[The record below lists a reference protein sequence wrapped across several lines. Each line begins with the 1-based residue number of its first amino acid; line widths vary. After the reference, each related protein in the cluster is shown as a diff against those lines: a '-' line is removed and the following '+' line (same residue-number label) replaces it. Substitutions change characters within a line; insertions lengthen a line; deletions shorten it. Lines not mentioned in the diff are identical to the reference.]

1 MTESVKRH
9 LPIIVV
15 VSLVGIVTG
24 YFALMRV
31 YASAPSMDVDTFSTW
46 LFGIPCVVI
55 FICST
60 IIVLTAHEINR
71 QLYVVVVAISMV
83 AGFLS
88 VFLTSFWLS
97 DSTVSSLLLA
107 NSAEGTEIKPLL
119 EQPITVLRDIAAF
132 FVLPTIGC
140 ILGAWIGSRLHPMT
154 SESLSKK
161 KSKKK
166 NR

>member
-1 MTESVKRH
+1 MTESVRRH

-15 VSLVGIVTG
+15 VSIVGIVTG

-31 YASAPSMDVDTFSTW
+31 YASASGMDVDTFSTW
-46 LFGIPCVVI
+46 LFGVPCVVI

-60 IIVLTAHEINR
+60 VIVLTAHEISR

-83 AGFLS
+83 IGILS
-88 VFLTSFWLS
+88 VFLSSFWFA
-97 DSTVSSLLLA
+97 DPNISTQLLA
-107 NSAEGTEIKPLL
+107 NSPNGTEIKPLL
-119 EQPITVLRDIAAF
+119 DQPITVLRDIAAF

-154 SESLSKK
+154 SESLNKK

-166 NR
+166 NH